1 MPKQENGP
9 LKKLAFLAVA
19 GALAAPAGAQD
30 SYYQIK
36 PGDVLNV
43 QVLEDPNLSSQV
55 LVRPDGRISMPI
67 AGSVMAKGNSP
78 ERLEAILR
86 SRLAQGFEL
95 TPTVTVSV
103 AQVAPAT
110 AEDIALEEAVLT
122 TYFLMGQVARPGP
135 VSVEDPLTLLQ
146 ALALVGGPGPFAD
159 AEKIQVRRRGEDGV
173 AELPFFDF
181 SALAD
186 GLPVPDIQLTTH
198 TLTYLPERG
207 LF

>member
-1 MPKQENGP
+1 M
-9 LKKLAFLAVA
+9 KKLAFLAIA
-19 GALAAPAGAQD
+19 GALAAPAEAQD
-30 SYYQIK
+30 SYYMIK

-43 QVLEDPNLSSQV
+43 RVLEDPNLSSQV

-103 AQVAPAT
+103 AQVAADTAVT
-110 AEDIALEEAVLT
+110 AEEEVILN
-122 TYFLMGQVARPGP
+122 TYFLMGQVTRPGP
-135 VSVEDPLTLLQ
+135 VTVEDPLTLLQ

-159 AEKIQVRRRGEDGV
+159 GDKIQVRRRGEDGV
-173 AELPFFDF
+173 EELLFFDY
-181 SALAD
+181 SLVED
-186 GLPVPDIQLTTH
+186 GLPVTDIELQDKDLIFV
-198 TLTYLPERG
+198 PERG

>member
-1 MPKQENGP
+1 M
-9 LKKLAFLAVA
+9 KKLAFLAIA
-19 GALAAPAGAQD
+19 GALSAPAEAQD
-30 SYYQIK
+30 GYYMIQ

-43 QVLEDPNLSSQV
+43 RVLEDPNLSSQV

-103 AQVAPAT
+103 AKVAPLQVDPLT
-110 AEDIALEEAVLT
+110 MEEVVIN
-122 TYFLMGQVARPGP
+122 TYFMMGQVSRPGP
-135 VSVEDPLTLLQ
+135 VAVEDPLTLLQ

-159 AEKIQVRRRGEDGV
+159 SEKIQIRRRGEDGV
-173 AELPFFDF
+173 EELMIFDYTK
-181 SALAD
+181 LED
-186 GLPVPDIQLTTH
+186 GEPITDIELQDKDLIFV
-198 TLTYLPERG
+198 PERG

>member
-1 MPKQENGP
+1 LN
-9 LKKLAFLAVA
+9 KLAILAVA
-19 GALAAPAGAQD
+19 GALAAPAAAQD
-30 SYYQIK
+30 GYYQIK

-43 QVLEDPNLSSQV
+43 SVLEDPNLSSQV

-103 AQVAPAT
+103 AQVALAT
-110 AEDIALEEAVLT
+110 AEQLAEEEVVIN

-135 VSVEDPLTLLQ
+135 VAVEDPLTLLQ

-159 AEKIQVRRRGEDGV
+159 GEKIQVRRRGEDGIE
-173 AELPFFDF
+173 ELLFFDY
-181 SALAD
+181 SLVED
-186 GLPVPDIQLTTH
+186 GMPVTDIELQDKDLIFV
-198 TLTYLPERG
+198 PERG